1 MKFLKYTII
10 TLIVIIPCIITIL
23 IYNDKITQDSPVY
36 YKQGVE
42 FYNNGDYQNAYY
54 NFGKIKRISPLYSI
68 AIYKQA
74 KSAQKVGDYSM
85 AALKYKMFLDKNPNS
100 IFSKTARY
108 NLAKCYFYLK
118 KHPEAK

>member
-54 NFGKIKRISPLYSI
+54 NFGKIKRISPLY
-68 AIYKQA
+68 
-74 KSAQKVGDYSM
+74 
-85 AALKYKMFLDKNPNS
+85 
-100 IFSKTARY
+100 
-108 NLAKCYFYLK
+108 
-118 KHPEAK
+118 